1 MTIKRAVSSDVNM
14 EAMLMKT
21 ASSGVCYGLK
31 RTVLLRSIGSIL
43 LGFVIASCS
52 EESKTRP
59 EQTIVIRGSNTFGE
73 ELAPRLVAEYKKAHP
88 SVEFDLEFKATS
100 YGIGSLM
107 VGKCDIAAASRTLS
121 TNEFAMGKANNV
133 DFSEYPIGSYNVSVI
148 VNSGN
153 AVADLTKDQVRDIF
167 IGAVQN
173 WKDVGGPDAPIH
185 LYIRDPVSGT
195 YLGFR
200 ELAMEN
206 KPYALGVKGF
216 TDYAGIVQA
225 VGQDANGIGYSSII
239 FTSQS
244 SVKAVSI
251 GGVAPTLTT
260 MKQGQ
265 YPYVRILRLYTDKAK
280 EPALAHD
287 FIQFVE
293 SAPGQ
298 QILTDMGYIPR
309 P

>member
-1 MTIKRAVSSDVNM
+1 
-14 EAMLMKT
+14 MKS
-21 ASSGVCYGLK
+21 ASGGVCFGLK
-31 RTVLLRSIGSIL
+31 RTVLLRSIGLLL
-43 LGFVIASCS
+43 LGLVIASCS
-52 EESKTRP
+52 EESKTGS
-59 EQTIVIRGSNTFGE
+59 EHIIVIRGSNTFGE

-100 YGIGSLM
+100 YGIGSLL
-107 VGKCDIAAASRTLS
+107 VGKCDIAAASRVLS

-153 AVADLTKDQVRDIF
+153 PVADLTKDQVRDIF
-167 IGAVQN
+167 TGVVQN

-185 LYIRDPVSGT
+185 LYIRNPISGT

-206 KPYALGVKGF
+206 KPYALGVKSF
-216 TDYAGIVQA
+216 TDYAGMVKA

-244 SVKAVSI
+244 GVKAVSI
-251 GGVAPTLTT
+251 GGVAPTLET

-265 YPYVRILRLYTDKAK
+265 YPYIRVLRLYTNKAK
-280 EPALAHD
+280 EPALAQD

-298 QILTDMGYIPR
+298 QILMDMGYVPR